1 MRVVSSVKYAVE
13 ITLTVLRYKRG
24 VREGKDQVQAPL
36 DRETRKLKEDT
47 GSRNFILFYFLYEAL
62 I

>member
-1 MRVVSSVKYAVE
+1 M
-13 ITLTVLRYKRG
+13 LRYKRG

-47 GSRNFILFYFLYEAL
+47 GSRNFILFYFLDEAL
-62 I
+62 V